1 MPRRR
6 KEPPHEGIDSILLAI
21 SRRNDIDPDT
31 LSHYLDRLD
40 EEWTDGAREKVLHL
54 LHTQN
59 TSAQSAAIMILTE
72 LATDFDLE
80 ELESLVTDPTVADV
94 TKLAL
99 VPILKKLGSAIADG
113 AIIEYLDDP
122 VSAMQQMQ
130 TRLLDLVS
138 QSEMGV
144 ESILTD
150 VVAMPIEQ
158 RLSFI
163 SWLGASRDPRAAYL
177 LVPLLD
183 NQPGKSIMAVI
194 DSLEQLGPAAAQQSI
209 PALNYIITS
218 SSNRTIKQHARAVL
232 GRLTMQSVPGMEAS
246 VMADVHLQQL
256 PTSEARSSS
265 IDGTGTQLLMLSW
278 QRPDGLLKC
287 VNVLYQDQWGIK
299 DCYGVD
305 EMDKK
310 RWDTIVNNLR
320 EQGLGSVRVS
330 FEYARALIAEARA
343 LNKRT
348 RHSLPIAYSVWR
360 PLLES
365 EDVPKK
371 KGASTVTLLAPLVL
385 DSDLLVLAQH
395 GEELY
400 RLPEFTSWLYE
411 PLARIEPYLARH
423 WAAHL
428 MDIPRSGKRNS
439 KGTRRR
445 EKLNENDARER
456 LEALVTEALN
466 ELVDDNWRLLY
477 EARLRRQ
484 AALFR
489 MAGREQD
496 AVLVSAVAAVLH
508 PASQIAAEEQAFP
521 RAMMRISI
529 EELPLRIIAA
539 SLGNTTTGLIPTDV
553 LSEE

>member
-1 MPRRR
+1 MPQRR
-6 KEPPHEGIDSILLAI
+6 KQPPHESIDSILLAI
-21 SRRNDIDPDT
+21 SRRNDIDPNT

-54 LHTQN
+54 LRTQN
-59 TSAQSAAIMILTE
+59 TSAHSAAIMILTE

-80 ELESLVTDPTVADV
+80 ELESLVTDPTVGDV

-113 AIIEYLDDP
+113 AVIEYLDDP
-122 VSAMQQMQ
+122 IGAMQLMQ
-130 TRLLDLVS
+130 TRLLEVVS
-138 QSEMGV
+138 QSEMGA

-150 VVAMPIEQ
+150 VVAMSVEQ

-163 SWLGASRDPRAAYL
+163 SWLGASHDPRAAYL

-183 NQPGKSIMAVI
+183 TQSSKIIIAAI

-209 PALNYIITS
+209 PALNYIIAS
-218 SSNRTIKQHARAVL
+218 SSNRTIKQHARTSL
-232 GRLTMQSVPGMEAS
+232 GRLTMQSVPGTEAS
-246 VMADVHLQQL
+246 VMAGVRLQQL
-256 PTSEARSSS
+256 PAYEARSSS
-265 IDGTGTQLLMLSW
+265 IDGTGMQLLMLSW

-305 EMDKK
+305 EMDKE
-310 RWDTIVNNLR
+310 RWNTIVNNLG
-320 EQGLGSVRVS
+320 EQGLGSFQVS
-330 FEYARALIAEARA
+330 FEYARALIAEARV

-360 PLLES
+360 AFIEG
-365 EDVPKK
+365 EDSPKK
-371 KGASTVTLLAPLVL
+371 KDTSILTLLAPHVL
-385 DSDLLVLAQH
+385 DPDILILAQH

-400 RLPEFTSWLYE
+400 QLPEFTSWLYE
-411 PLARIEPYLARH
+411 PLTRIEPYLARH
-423 WAAHL
+423 WATHL
-428 MDIPRSGKRNS
+428 MPLPGKRNP
-439 KGTRRR
+439 KGAGRRG
-445 EKLNENDARER
+445 KLNENDTRMH
-456 LEALVTEALN
+456 LEALVTEALH

-477 EARLRRQ
+477 EVRLRRQ

-489 MAGREQD
+489 LAGREQD
-496 AVLVSAVAAVLH
+496 VALVRAVAAVLH
-508 PASQIAAEEQAFP
+508 PASKIAVEEQTFL

-529 EELPLRIIAA
+529 EELPLRIIVA
-539 SLGNTTTGLIPTDV
+539 SLGAPTTSLIPTDV
-553 LSEE
+553 LSKE